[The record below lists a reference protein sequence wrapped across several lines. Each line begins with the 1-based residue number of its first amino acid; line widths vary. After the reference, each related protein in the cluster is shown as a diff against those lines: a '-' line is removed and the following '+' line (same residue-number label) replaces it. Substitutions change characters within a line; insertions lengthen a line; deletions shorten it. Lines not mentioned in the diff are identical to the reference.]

1 MKINKVLKTTKA
13 VIFLLLIAAASFAM
27 TNNKNDKSPANHKS
41 ENSSENLSSFADEAE
56 QVPAF
61 PGAEGYGAFAKGG
74 RGGQVIQVTNLL
86 DYIPGKDE
94 LIPGSLR
101 AAIEQKGPRIIVF
114 RVAGTIHLKAILDIN
129 EPFCTIA
136 GQSAPGGQAL
146 RVITSVMDE
155 VMDVDDRWRNL
166 DDYVEQTLQLG
177 SQILGLEQ
185 EIPYRLT

>member
-1 MKINKVLKTTKA
+1 MNR
-13 VIFLLLIAAASFAM
+13 F
-27 TNNKNDKSPANHKS
+27 
-41 ENSSENLSSFADEAE
+41 
-56 QVPAF
+56 
-61 PGAEGYGAFAKGG
+61 
-74 RGGQVIQVTNLL
+74 
-86 DYIPGKDE
+86 
-94 LIPGSLR
+94 
-101 AAIEQKGPRIIVF
+101 PRIDTAIPQRRYQFGDYSVTVLGDVESGDEHDYRF
-114 RVAGTIHLKAILDIN
+114 VAAFVKEG
-129 EPFCTIA
+129 EPQPQLFVVSEKLRT